1 MVQRA
6 GWNGV
11 GLNGYGTRLGRICL
25 CLPMCTCACMCMC
38 VLMLSMVR
46 FSVRD
51 HIKYIFMTMIPCFCF
66 HVMNWPLLPME
77 NCHIKKYKMLL
88 LLLELGWAMV
98 KWEVRGRFSVLL
110 LAIGRY
116 MNNDCK
122 NTYNINGQL

>member
-11 GLNGYGTRLGRICL
+11 GLNGYRTRLGRICL
-25 CLPMCTCACMCMC
+25 CLPMCTRACMCMC
-38 VLMLSMVR
+38 VLMSMVC
-46 FSVRD
+46 FSVHDR
-51 HIKYIFMTMIPCFCF
+51 IMYIFVYDYDSLFLFSCNELAVATNGELSHKNNM
-66 HVMNWPLLPME
+66 
-77 NCHIKKYKMLL
+77 L

-116 MNNDCK
+116 MNNNSK
-122 NTYNINGQL
+122 NT